1 MYSMWLSMT
10 VLFSDVFMDSIF
22 AGKNTKWD
30 KFVTGMIEVWQ
41 KYFSNWMLNNES
53 RPVLVVR
60 FEDLKTDLIGQVKR
74 MLDFLK
80 FPYMEDELRSR
91 LAEGFNK
98 FQRPHGAENFKHF
111 TPNQQKLIRS
121 VVVNTIKMLQK
132 HKHRL
137 VISDFIY
144 YTDV

>member
-1 MYSMWLSMT
+1 M
-10 VLFSDVFMDSIF
+10 VNCDCVIFRCIQFS
-22 AGKNTKWD
+22 AGKNTEWD
-30 KFVTGMIEVWQ
+30 KFVTSRIEVWQ
-41 KYFSNWMLNNES
+41 KYFSNWILNSES
-53 RPVLVVR
+53 RSVLVVR

-98 FQRPHGAENFKHF
+98 FRRAHGAENFEHF
-111 TPNQQKLIRS
+111 TPNQQKLIQS

-132 HKHRL
+132 HKHGL
-137 VISDFIY
+137 VISD
-144 YTDV
+144 YTDA